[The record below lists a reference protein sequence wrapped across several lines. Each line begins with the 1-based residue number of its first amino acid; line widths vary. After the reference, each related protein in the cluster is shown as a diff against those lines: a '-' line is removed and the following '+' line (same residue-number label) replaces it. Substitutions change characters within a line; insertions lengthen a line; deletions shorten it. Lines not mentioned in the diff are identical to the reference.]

1 MTDNIPVCKSEPN
14 YEHEYY
20 RHIEEIERLT
30 KENQELKDALIGM
43 CKTLFIGKETRD
55 NDKR

>member
-1 MTDNIPVCKSEPN
+1 MTDNIPVCECRPN
-14 YEHEYY
+14 YEQEYY

-43 CKTLFIGKETRD
+43 CKTLFIEKEIRD
-55 NDKR
+55 NDR